1 MNKKKTH
8 SMTVKMRLLILAVVA
23 IFSTIMTAVLG
34 VATVTI
40 TNNSQDERYDY
51 YALSETYILKANG
64 CFQEIKVHLR
74 NLVYIYPEDAVM
86 RQQEINAVE
95 EMIGEVETYLANIES
110 MKDVLGSEL
119 DSLSDEID
127 RYFADYAKSA
137 RQVVSY
143 AQVGDLESAKT
154 ELLGNTI
161 DVSTYA
167 EESTNKY
174 INEMKVVLDDVTKS
188 VTNLRTTLTLIIVAI
203 VVATVAIFLFLT
215 ITVMRAVTIPLEMIL
230 DTANKLAV
238 GDVTTDCI
246 KIRDDEFGEVMDG
259 VQELIV
265 MTREQARVAEAV
277 SRGDLTVSITPAGPR
292 DILGKA
298 LEKLL
303 KENNNIL
310 GNIDDATAQVNVGA
324 EQVASASQAL
334 AQGATEQASAIE
346 EVTASMAEV
355 AERTKANAEEAAE
368 ANELVHNVHSMATT
382 GNQQMSD
389 MIVAMNEINESSE
402 TISKIIKVID
412 DIAFQTNI
420 LALNAAVEAARA
432 GVHGKGF
439 AVVAE
444 EVRSLAAKSASAASE
459 TAEMIEDSIRKVG
472 HGTKIAEETA
482 KSLNQIVVAIDKI
495 TSLVS
500 DIAEASN
507 TQATAV
513 SQIDQAI
520 GQVSA
525 VVQTNSATSEQC
537 AAASEELSHQAETL
551 KSLVGKYMLLSRT
564 RGAYA
569 PMQNEMVVYE
579 EPNERIISLDG
590 DFGKY

>member
-1 MNKKKTH
+1 MKKKTY
-8 SMTVKMRLLILAVVA
+8 SMTVKGRLLLLAIVA
-23 IFSTIMTAVLG
+23 IIITISTAVLG
-34 VATVTI
+34 LVTVNI
-40 TNNSQDERYDY
+40 TNNAQDERFDY
-51 YALSETYILKANG
+51 YAASETEILRANG
-64 CFQEIKVHLR
+64 YFQEIKVHLR
-74 NLVYIYPEDAVM
+74 NLVYIYVDEPAQQ
-86 RQQEINAVE
+86 QQEISLVE
-95 EMIGEVETYLANIES
+95 DSIKNVEGCLDRLEG
-110 MKDVLGSEL
+110 MMDVLGADL
-119 DSLSDEID
+119 DATSDKID
-127 RYFADYAKSA
+127 TYFAEYAKSA

-143 AQVGDLESAKT
+143 AQAGDLEAAEV
-154 ELLGNTI
+154 ELLGKTI
-161 DVSTYA
+161 EASTYA
-167 EESTNKY
+167 ETATETY
-174 INEMKVVLDDVTKS
+174 IDEM
-188 VTNLRTTLTLIIVAI
+188 
-203 VVATVAIFLFLT
+203 T
-215 ITVMRAVTIPLEMIL
+215 ITLEKVTESVNKTRSAMTWLIVGIVISAVIIFIVLTTMIMRAIMVPLSNIL
-230 DTANKLAV
+230 EIANKLAV
-238 GDVTTDCI
+238 GDVNVNCV
-246 KIRDDEFGEVMDG
+246 KLHDDEFGEVMDG
-259 VQELIV
+259 IQELIIS
-265 MTREQARVAEAV
+265 TKEQARVAEAV
-277 SRGDLTVSITPAGPR
+277 SKGDLTVSITPAGPQ
-292 DILGKA
+292 DVLGKA
-298 LEKLL
+298 LEKMLR
-303 KENNNIL
+303 ENNNIL

-346 EVTASMAEV
+346 QVTASMAEV
-355 AERTKANAEEAAE
+355 AERTKANATEAAE
-368 ANELVHNVHSMATT
+368 ANELVHNVHDMAVT

-389 MIVAMNEINESSE
+389 MVVAMNDINESSE

-482 KSLNQIVVAIDKI
+482 KSLNKIVGAIDKI
-495 TSLVS
+495 TALVS

-525 VVQTNSATSEQC
+525 VVQTNSATSEEC

-551 KSLVGKYMLLSRT
+551 KSLVGKYTLLSRT
-564 RGAYA
+564 HGGYM
-569 PMQNEMVVYE
+569 PMRNDIVPYE

>member
-1 MNKKKTH
+1 MNKKKSR
-8 SMTVKMRLLILAVVA
+8 SMTVKGRLLLLAIVA
-23 IFSTIMTAVLG
+23 IIITISTAVLG
-34 VATVTI
+34 IATVTI
-40 TNNSQDERYDY
+40 TNNAQDERFDY
-51 YALSETYILKANG
+51 YAESETEILTANG

-74 NLVYIYPEDAVM
+74 NLVYIYANDPA
-86 RQQEINAVE
+86 QQQNEIAS
-95 EMIGEVETYLANIES
+95 IES
-110 MKDVLGSEL
+110 MITEVEGCLERLDAMMDVLGAEL
-119 DSLSDEID
+119 DATSDKIEV
-127 RYFADYAKSA
+127 YFADYAASA

-143 AQVGDLESAKT
+143 VQAGDLESAKV

-161 DVSTYA
+161 DAATYA
-167 EESTNKY
+167 EEATNTY
-174 INEMKVVLDDVTKS
+174 INEMTVTLDEVTES
-188 VTNLRTTLTLIIVAI
+188 VNTTRTTMTWLIIGI
-203 VVATVAIFLFLT
+203 VVSAVIIFIVLT
-215 ITVMRAVTIPLEMIL
+215 TTIMKAVTVPLGMIL
-230 DTANKLAV
+230 DIANKLAV
-238 GDVTTDCI
+238 GDVTVDCV
-246 KIRDDEFGEVMDG
+246 KVHDDEFGEVMDG
-259 VQELIV
+259 VQELIIA
-265 MTREQARVAEAV
+265 TREQARVAEAV
-277 SRGDLTVSITPAGPR
+277 SRGDLTVSITPAGPQ

-298 LEKLL
+298 IEKLL
-303 KENNNIL
+303 RENNNIL
-310 GNIDDATAQVNVGA
+310 GNIDDATSQVNVGA

-346 EVTASMAEV
+346 QVTASMAEV
-355 AERTKANAEEAAE
+355 AERTKANASEAAE
-368 ANELVHNVHSMATT
+368 ANELVHNVHDMAVT

-389 MIVAMNEINESSE
+389 MVVAMNDINESSE

-482 KSLNQIVVAIDKI
+482 KSLNEIVTAIDKI
-495 TSLVS
+495 TTLVS

-525 VVQTNSATSEQC
+525 VVQTNSATSEEC
-537 AAASEELSHQAETL
+537 AAASEQLSNQAETL
-551 KSLVGKYMLLSRT
+551 KSLVGKFSLLSRN
-564 RGAYA
+564 RGGYM
-569 PMQNEMVVYE
+569 PSRDELVVYE